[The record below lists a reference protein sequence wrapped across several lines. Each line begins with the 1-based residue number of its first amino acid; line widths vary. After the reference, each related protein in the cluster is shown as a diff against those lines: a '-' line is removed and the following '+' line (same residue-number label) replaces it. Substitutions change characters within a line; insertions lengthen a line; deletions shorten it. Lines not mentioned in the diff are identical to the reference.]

1 MDFDN
6 RPIGVFDSGFGG
18 LTVARELVKR
28 LSEENIIY
36 YGDTAH
42 CPYGPRDPEEVCSFV
57 LNICS
62 WLISQNVKM
71 IVIACNT
78 ATAAGLEAAQKVFDV
93 PIIGVVEPGARAA
106 ARATHNRRVGVIATQ
121 GTVDSGVYTRAIR
134 NIDAG
139 ITVFSTATPR
149 FVEIAEL
156 GIQMAK
162 GPIES
167 YTSLASKVFIR
178 PAFQEIAQDYLDPLR
193 RCDIDTL
200 VLGCTH
206 FPLLK
211 ALIGGVVGSQVK
223 LISSAT
229 EVSLD
234 CADLL
239 ARQES
244 LVKPGN
250 VAIRR
255 FATSSDNLDD
265 FCSFGERVLRMPLGS
280 VEHVVL

>member
-1 MDFDN
+1 
-6 RPIGVFDSGFGG
+6 
-18 LTVARELVKR
+18 
-28 LSEENIIY
+28 
-36 YGDTAH
+36 
-42 CPYGPRDPEEVCSFV
+42 
-57 LNICS
+57 
-62 WLISQNVKM
+62 
-71 IVIACNT
+71 
-78 ATAAGLEAAQKVFDV
+78 
-93 PIIGVVEPGARAA
+93 
-106 ARATHNRRVGVIATQ
+106 
-121 GTVDSGVYTRAIR
+121 
-134 NIDAG
+134 
-139 ITVFSTATPR
+139 
-149 FVEIAEL
+149 
-156 GIQMAK
+156 MAK

-211 ALIGGVVGSQVK
+211 ALIGGVIGSQVK

-280 VEHVVL
+280 VEHIVL